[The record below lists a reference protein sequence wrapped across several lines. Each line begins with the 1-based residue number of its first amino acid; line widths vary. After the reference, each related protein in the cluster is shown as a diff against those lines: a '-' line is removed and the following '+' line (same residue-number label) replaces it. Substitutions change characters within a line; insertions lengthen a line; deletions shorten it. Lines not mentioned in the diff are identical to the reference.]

1 MATSHHISCLNY
13 FLSCRMGCEE
23 WTGLWRHSDWN
34 SWAALPFLLPRR
46 GLYNSNTTSRKKLP
60 RALESLKICP
70 GDPIID
76 GNQGRWHVN
85 LGMRDPFLGF
95 LDPWLQYR
103 KFTYL
108 SFQEYPG
115 LAREERPHPEPPPTA
130 QRAQAVRTTVFRI
143 PQASATAS
151 AGAGGPHYPM
161 NQASCPPCRAPP
173 LWESVSTTSSWSQ
186 ALHQGWDTSVW
197 QCLKEPFSKY
207 IEEKSSVS
215 TEALEPFFFLCDGK
229 RP

>member
-1 MATSHHISCLNY
+1 MAKSHHVSCLNY

-23 WTGLWRHSDWN
+23 WTGPWRHSDWN
-34 SWAALPFLLPRR
+34 SWPALPFLLPRK
-46 GLYNSNTTSRKKLP
+46 GFDNSNTTSRKKLP
-60 RALESLKICP
+60 RALESLQICP
-70 GDPIID
+70 RDPIID
-76 GNQGRWHVN
+76 GNQGSWPVTWEWGT
-85 LGMRDPFLGF
+85 LS
-95 LDPWLQYR
+95 LDSWTPWLQYK

-130 QRAQAVRTTVFRI
+130 QPTQAVRTTVFRI
-143 PQASATAS
+143 PQGSATAS

-161 NQASCPPCRAPP
+161 NQASGPPCRAPP
-173 LWESVSTTSSWSQ
+173 LWESVSTASTWSQ
-186 ALHQGWDTSVW
+186 ALHEGWDTSVW

-215 TEALEPFFFLCDGK
+215 TK